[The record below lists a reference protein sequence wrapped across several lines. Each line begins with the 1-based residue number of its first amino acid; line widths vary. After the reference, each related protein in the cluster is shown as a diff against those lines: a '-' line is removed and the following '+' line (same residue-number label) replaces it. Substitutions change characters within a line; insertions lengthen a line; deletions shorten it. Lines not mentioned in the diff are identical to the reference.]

1 MNQSTSEKNYTLRY
15 TVFGIVFGLCFPLFA
30 SILGVIEHNLTYT
43 VSNIIKVLTLDAP
56 ISFIIATAPIFLGI
70 FASFAG
76 KRQDKLTAE
85 IQERIQVE
93 EELKLYRDKL
103 EDLVASRTAEL
114 EEAQKQLLDTAHRA
128 GMAEIATNV
137 LHNIGNVLNSAITS
151 TVVASETLRGS
162 KLATL
167 KKLVDLI
174 NAQKDNFSD
183 FVAND
188 PKGKK
193 LPEFLSKLCDAFS
206 SEHEKI
212 EKKHQDITTSH
223 DHIRGIIGLQQ
234 SYAGVRGVAE
244 KVHLPDLVNDAA
256 KLFGASFD
264 RHNIQFTLTYG
275 EELPK
280 IITEKNKLLQV
291 FVNLLKNARD
301 ATKEGPHQEGKIEVV
316 FSQLDNKS
324 VQVNITDNGI
334 GIEEENLTKIFN
346 YGFTTKPTGH
356 GFGLHG
362 SANLATE
369 LGGKLTVSS
378 PGLGLGATFSIVL
391 SGK

>member
-1 MNQSTSEKNYTLRY
+1 MNQSKTKKNYTLRY
-15 TVFGIVFGLCFPLFA
+15 TIFGVVFGCCFPIFA
-30 SILGVIEHNLTYT
+30 SILGILEHDLTFSVQDVIT
-43 VSNIIKVLTLDAP
+43 VLLRDAP
-56 ISFIIATAPIFLGI
+56 ISFIIGTAPFFLGI

-76 KRQDKLTAE
+76 KRQDKLAAE
-85 IQERIQVE
+85 IQERIQIE
-93 EELKLYRDKL
+93 EELKVYRDQL
-103 EDLVASRTAEL
+103 EELVASRTAEL
-114 EEAQKQLLDTAHRA
+114 EEAQKQLLDSAHRA
-128 GMAEIATNV
+128 GMAEIATSV

-174 NAQKDNFSD
+174 NAQKDDFSD

-193 LPEFLSKLCDAFS
+193 LPDFLSKLHDAFVA
-206 SEHEKI
+206 EHQKI
-212 EKKHQDITTSH
+212 DKKHQDITKSH

-244 KVHLPDLVNDAA
+244 KIYLPDLVNDAA
-256 KLFGASFD
+256 RLFGASFD
-264 RHNIQFTLTYG
+264 RHNIQFTLTYD
-275 EELPK
+275 EELPA
-280 IITEKNKLLQV
+280 ILTEKNKLLQI

-301 ATKEGPHQEGKIEVV
+301 AAKEGQHTEGEIEVK
-316 FSQLDNKS
+316 FTELDEKS
-324 VQVNITDNGI
+324 VQIDVTDNAVGV
-334 GIEEENLTKIFN
+334 EKENLTKIFN

-378 PGLGLGATFSIVL
+378 SGTNLGATFSLVL
-391 SGK
+391 PIK